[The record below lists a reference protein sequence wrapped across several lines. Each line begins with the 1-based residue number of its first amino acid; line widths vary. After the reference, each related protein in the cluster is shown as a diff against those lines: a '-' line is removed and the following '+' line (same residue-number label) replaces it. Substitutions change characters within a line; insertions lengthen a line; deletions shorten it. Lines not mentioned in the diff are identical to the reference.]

1 MVEKGALIYL
11 GLGWGMLVVMLIKY
25 SLGSNNLTLYRN
37 DFKSAD
43 FSTASSLV
51 CYLMV
56 WQRLKKS

>member
-43 FSTASSLV
+43 FSKASSLV
-51 CYLMV
+51 CYLLV